1 MRASSSGQSILP
13 SRWVRASGFRA
24 ISPATAKNTRL
35 YASCHKGGRV
45 LPSSAAWA
53 TISKLVLAVRGMA
66 SPGPMAR

>member
-1 MRASSSGQSILP
+1 MP

-35 YASCHKGGRV
+35 YASCHRGRRV